1 MAALLDPAFDPR
13 RSVLLADA
21 HAGGGDPMPAGEARV
36 TSRRADVVEIEAVLA
51 RPGVLVLV
59 EAYDPG
65 WRVSVDGR
73 GAPLLAANVLF
84 RAVRLPEGRHRVRF
98 VYRPW
103 TATTGV
109 LLSGLGAVATIALSL
124 VGWRRKARLMIAP
137 AAGSIPARE
146 EGP

>member
-1 MAALLDPAFDPR
+1 MAALLDSAFDPR

-21 HAGGGDPMPAGEARV
+21 HAGGGDPGSVGEARV
-36 TSRRADVVEIEAVLA
+36 TSRRADTVEIEAVVA

-73 GAPLLAANVLF
+73 EAPLLAANVLF
-84 RAVRLPEGRHRVRF
+84 RGVRVPAGRHRVVF
-98 VYRPW
+98 AYRPW
-103 TATTGV
+103 TAAAGV
-109 LLSGLGAVATIALSL
+109 LLTGLGAVATIALCL
-124 VGWRRKARLMIAP
+124 VGWRRDARLMIAP